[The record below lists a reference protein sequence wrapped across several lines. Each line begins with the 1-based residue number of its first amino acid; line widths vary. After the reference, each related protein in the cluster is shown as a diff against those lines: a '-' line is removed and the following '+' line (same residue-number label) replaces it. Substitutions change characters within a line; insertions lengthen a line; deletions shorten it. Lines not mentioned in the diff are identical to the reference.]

1 MQTYTV
7 QLGDTL
13 YGIAK
18 QFGVTVE
25 ELQLENNLL
34 STNIVVGQVLK
45 IPTISTTSLYIVKAG
60 DTLYSIA
67 RRYQTTV
74 SELMRINNLKSTN
87 LSVGQQIRIPVSG
100 DSSTENYI
108 LYTVKVGDNLYTI
121 AKRYNVS
128 VNDIKNLN
136 NLTSDLLSIG
146 QILRIPVV
154 TSDESEEYQNYVVK
168 SGDTLY
174 SIAINH
180 GMTVDELIDINNLQ
194 SNNLSVGQILKVKE
208 SNVSDI
214 PLGVSCYGEGYQE
227 PVYVTY
233 TVKAGDNLYT
243 IARRYNTSVDNLVE
257 LNDLTSS
264 NLTIGQVLKIREV
277 EQ

>member
-45 IPTISTTSLYIVKAG
+45 IPTVSTTSLYIVKAG
-60 DTLYSIA
+60 DTLYSIS

-74 SELMRINNLKSTN
+74 SELMSINNLKSTN
-87 LSVGQQIRIPVSG
+87 LSIGQQIKIPINE
-100 DSSTENYI
+100 DTSTENYVV
-108 LYTVKVGDNLYTI
+108 YTVKVGDNLYTI
-121 AKRYNVS
+121 AKKYNVS

-136 NLTSDLLSIG
+136 RLTSDLLSIG
-146 QILRIPVV
+146 QTLRIPVV
-154 TSDESEEYQNYVVK
+154 NFDESEEYENYTVK

-174 SIAINH
+174 SIAVNY

-194 SNNLSVGQILKVKE
+194 STNLSIGQILKVKE
-208 SNVSDI
+208 STVSDI
-214 PLGVSCYGEGYQE
+214 PLGVSCYGEGYKE

-233 TVKAGDNLYT
+233 TVRAGDNLYN
-243 IARRYNTSVDNLVE
+243 IARRYNTSVDNLIE
-257 LNDLTSS
+257 LNDLNDT
-264 NLTIGQVLKIREV
+264 NLSIGQVLRIREV
-277 EQ
+277 